1 MKKKIKV
8 LVVDDSAFM
17 RKMLREILSSD
28 PDIEVIGVARNGKEA
43 IEKVNLLSPD
53 VITMDVEMP
62 VMTGIQAVEKIM
74 KQKPTPIIMVSAYT
88 VENASIT
95 FEALDRGALDFV
107 TKPGGPI
114 SIRLQDVKEKIIE
127 KVKAVSHVNVKA
139 LRPPLKRRERL
150 EALPG
155 DMEKLVVIAS
165 STGGPKALSY
175 IIPRLPGDLRA
186 GILVVQHMPEG
197 FTRPFAE
204 RLDKLSK
211 LTVKE
216 AEEGEKIASSVVYIA
231 PSGYH
236 MKIGEEW
243 IIHLTKDAPMHGV
256 RPAADITMLS
266 AASVSGKST
275 IGVVLT
281 GMGKD
286 GSMGVREI
294 KARGGMVIAQDK
306 KTSVIFGM
314 PKAAINTGCVDEVLP
329 LEDIPEGIVNMVA
342 VK

>member
-1 MKKKIKV
+1 MKKIKV

-17 RKMLREILSSD
+17 RKLLREILSSD
-28 PDIEVIGVARNGKEA
+28 PDIEVIDVARNGKEA
-43 IEKVNLLSPD
+43 VEKVNLLGPD
-53 VITMDVEMP
+53 VVTMDVEMP
-62 VMTGIQAVEKIM
+62 VMTGIQAVEAIM

-95 FEALDRGALDFV
+95 FEALDRGALDFI

-114 SIRLQDVKEKIIE
+114 SIRLKDVKEKIIE

-139 LRPPLKRRERL
+139 LRPPLKRRETL

-155 DMEKLVVIAS
+155 DMDKLVVIAS

-175 IIPRLPGDLRA
+175 IIPRLPGDIRA

-197 FTRPFAE
+197 FTKPFAE

-216 AEEGEKIASSVVYIA
+216 AEEGERISSSVVYIA

-243 IIHLTKDAPMHGV
+243 IINLTKDAPMHGV

-266 AASVSGKST
+266 AASVSGKRT

-294 KARGGMVIAQDK
+294 KARGGVVIAQDK

-314 PKAAINTGCVDEVLP
+314 PKAAIDTGCVDEILP

>member
-1 MKKKIKV
+1 MKKIKV

-17 RKMLREILSSD
+17 RKLLREILSSD

-43 IEKVNLLSPD
+43 VEKVNLLSPD

-62 VMTGIQAVEKIM
+62 VMTGIQAVEAIM

-95 FEALDRGALDFV
+95 FEALDRGALDFI

-114 SIRLQDVKEKIIE
+114 SIRLKDVKEKIIE

-139 LRPPLKRRERL
+139 LRPPLKRRETL

-155 DMEKLVVIAS
+155 DMDKLVVIAS

-175 IIPRLPGDLRA
+175 IIPRLPGDIRA

-197 FTRPFAE
+197 FTKPFAE

-216 AEEGEKIASSVVYIA
+216 AEEGERISSSVVYIA

-243 IIHLTKDAPMHGV
+243 IINLTKDAPMHGV

-266 AASVSGKST
+266 AASVSGKRT

-294 KARGGMVIAQDK
+294 KARGGVVIAQDK

-314 PKAAINTGCVDEVLP
+314 PKAAIDTGCVDEILP

>member
-1 MKKKIKV
+1 MRKIKV

-28 PDIEVIGVARNGKEA
+28 PDIEVIDVARNGKEA

-53 VITMDVEMP
+53 VVTMDVEMP
-62 VMTGIQAVEKIM
+62 VMTGIQAVERIM

-95 FEALDRGALDFV
+95 FEALDRGALDFI

-114 SIRLQDVKEKIIE
+114 SIRLKDVKEKIIE
-127 KVKAVSHVNVKA
+127 KVKAVSHVNVRA
-139 LRPPLKRRERL
+139 LKTPLKRGETL
-150 EALPG
+150 KALPG
-155 DMEKLVVIAS
+155 DMEKIVVIAS

-186 GILVVQHMPEG
+186 GILVVQHMPKG
-197 FTRPFAE
+197 FTKPFAE

-216 AEEGEKIASSVVYIA
+216 AEEGEKISSSTVYIA
-231 PSGYH
+231 PAGYH

-243 IIHLTKDAPMHGV
+243 IIHLTNDAPMHGV

-266 AASVSGKST
+266 AASVSGKRT

-294 KARGGMVIAQDK
+294 KTRGGKVIAQDR

-314 PKAAINTGCVDEVLP
+314 PKAAIDTGCVDEVLP

>member
-1 MKKKIKV
+1 MKKIKV

-114 SIRLQDVKEKIIE
+114 SIRLKDVKEKIIE

-216 AEEGEKIASSVVYIA
+216 AGEGEKITSSVAYIA

>member
-1 MKKKIKV
+1 MKKIKV

-43 IEKVNLLSPD
+43 VEKVNLLSPD

-62 VMTGIQAVEKIM
+62 VMTGIQAVEAIM

-95 FEALDRGALDFV
+95 FEALDRGALDFI

-197 FTRPFAE
+197 FTKPFAE

-216 AEEGEKIASSVVYIA
+216 AGEGEKITSSVAYIA

-266 AASVSGKST
+266 AASVSGKRT

>member
-1 MKKKIKV
+1 MKKIKV

-114 SIRLQDVKEKIIE
+114 SIRLKDVKEKIIE

-197 FTRPFAE
+197 FTKPFAE

-216 AEEGEKIASSVVYIA
+216 AGEGEKITSSVAYIA

>member
-1 MKKKIKV
+1 MKKIKV

-17 RKMLREILSSD
+17 RKLLREILSSD
-28 PDIEVIGVARNGKEA
+28 PDIEVIDVARNGKEA
-43 IEKVNLLSPD
+43 VEKVNLLDPD
-53 VITMDVEMP
+53 VVTMDVEMP
-62 VMTGIQAVEKIM
+62 VMTGIQAVEAIM

-95 FEALDRGALDFV
+95 FEALDRGALDFI

-114 SIRLQDVKEKIIE
+114 SIRLKDVKEKIIE

-139 LRPPLKRRERL
+139 LRPPLKRRETL

-155 DMEKLVVIAS
+155 DMDKLVVIAS

-175 IIPRLPGDLRA
+175 IIPRLPGDIRA

-197 FTRPFAE
+197 FTKPFAE

-216 AEEGEKIASSVVYIA
+216 AEEGERISSSVAYIA

-243 IIHLTKDAPMHGV
+243 IINLTKDAPMHGV

-266 AASVSGKST
+266 AASVSGKRT

-294 KARGGMVIAQDK
+294 KARGGVVIAQDK

-314 PKAAINTGCVDEVLP
+314 PKAAIDTGCVDEILP

>member
-1 MKKKIKV
+1 MKKIKV

-43 IEKVNLLSPD
+43 VEKVNLLSPD

-62 VMTGIQAVEKIM
+62 VMTGIQAVEAIM

-95 FEALDRGALDFV
+95 FEALDRGALDFI

-216 AEEGEKIASSVVYIA
+216 AGEGEKITSSVAYIA

-266 AASVSGKST
+266 AASVSGKRT